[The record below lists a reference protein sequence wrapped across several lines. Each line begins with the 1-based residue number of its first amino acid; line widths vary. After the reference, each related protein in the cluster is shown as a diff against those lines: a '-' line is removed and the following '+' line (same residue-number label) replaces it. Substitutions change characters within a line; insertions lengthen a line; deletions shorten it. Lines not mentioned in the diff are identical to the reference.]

1 MDIYNGIILFI
12 FLCLEGNICKVMEM
26 LCPWKDGA
34 LSLLLVSVV
43 AANFFCVASRDEGE
57 VLQNGSQLK

>member
-1 MDIYNGIILFI
+1 
-12 FLCLEGNICKVMEM
+12 M

-43 AANFFCVASRDEGE
+43 AASFSCTASRDEEE
-57 VLQNGSQLK
+57 VLQNGSQVK